1 MSHNDFHVQG
11 QRSYESDP
19 ELFNTL
25 RKHTIS
31 HLTMVL
37 GRVLGKADDWLFDLA
52 QKEEVLIGSPHMDS
66 MRKLRMA
73 RTPLENGFK
82 RHFDSGFE
90 SMRHG
95 VPQEQNIGRVMSLV
109 ADDELEV
116 QLASEF
122 VVEAVVN
129 AHGPALN
136 VIAQRFATIVGVA
149 QLEASLNPL
158 SAASLANSIYVAQRD
173 VHLPPSVR
181 VVLYKF
187 FEREMVQS
195 LGSLLTELNAR
206 MSAAGIRADLGNP
219 RPVDAPPEP
228 APAPAAQR
236 GTQAQGNSDDKQM
249 FDALCNMLHSFRPQM
264 GGGAP
269 VNVGN
274 AGMAGGAQ
282 MGSGGSGAA
291 NMGGGMAGAGFSA
304 PQGFT
309 GAGTSSNERPMAMA
323 EMVSVLSLLQR
334 QVPKAVQAAM
344 MDPKVSLAHDL
355 KKEMLRSAKNIGL
368 PSDGI
373 HLSQDD
379 EDAVDLVGML
389 FDVLFDER
397 DFEQLARGL
406 MSRLVVPYVKA
417 AVLDRRMF
425 MNKGHPA
432 RRLLNS
438 LAEAVEG
445 NKGEGPQERELLQ
458 KAETT
463 VDTLVAEFNEDMA
476 IFETLEQELR
486 SFLDQH
492 RRRMELAE
500 RRATE
505 AQRGQERL
513 EQARTLASAEL
524 SKRVAN
530 LSLPPAVD
538 DFFSR
543 CWAHHLSMIAL
554 REGPDSPPWNAA
566 LGVAD
571 ALLELLPNPE
581 HPVQRNIAPS
591 MINMREPLETVLAS
605 SGITGESA
613 QQTIRGLQVSMESMV
628 QQPAT
633 IQIVAPPVI
642 EERRPLLSVISNKDA
657 LDYNVEDIP
666 VLRNLAVG
674 MWVHL
679 AADDD
684 KLHPAKLSWIS
695 PISSRLMFV
704 NRRGVRVLVA
714 SLEELA
720 VMKKQ
725 GKLIVREQENLFD
738 QAMQSVLGRL
748 KTEAS

>member
-1 MSHNDFHVQG
+1 MSQNDFQVQG
-11 QRSYESDP
+11 QRSYQNDP

-31 HLTMVL
+31 HLAMVL
-37 GRVLGKADDWLFDLA
+37 GRVLGKADDRLFDLV
-52 QKEEVLIGSPHMDS
+52 QKDEGASGPQHMDS
-66 MRKLRMA
+66 MRLLRMA
-73 RTPLENGFK
+73 RTSLENSFK

-90 SMRHG
+90 SMRIG
-95 VPQEQNIGRVMSLV
+95 KRQLDAGQELSLV

-122 VVEAVVN
+122 VVEAIVS
-129 AHGPALN
+129 AHGPALD
-136 VIAQRFATIVGVA
+136 VIAQRFGALVGLR
-149 QLEASLNPL
+149 QLPAELNPL
-158 SAASLANSIYVAQRD
+158 SAASLANSIYMAQRD
-173 VHLPPSVR
+173 VNLPSGVR
-181 VVLYKF
+181 VVLYKY
-187 FEREMVQS
+187 FERELVQS

-206 MSAAGIRADLGNP
+206 MSAAGIRSELGNP
-219 RPVDAPPEP
+219 RPVDAAPEPEP
-228 APAPAAQR
+228 APVSRRSQRAA
-236 GTQAQGNSDDKQM
+236 DDRQM
-249 FDALCNMLHSFRPQM
+249 FETICDMLHSFRPQT
-264 GGGAP
+264 GGDAST
-269 VNVGN
+269 
-274 AGMAGGAQ
+274 AGKT
-282 MGSGGSGAA
+282 GAA
-291 NMGGGMAGAGFSA
+291 SYGASPNA
-304 PQGFT
+304 
-309 GAGTSSNERPMAMA
+309 RPMAMP
-323 EMVSVLSLLQR
+323 EMMSILSLLQR
-334 QVPKAVQAAM
+334 QVPKAVEAAM
-344 MDPKVSLAHDL
+344 KDPKVSLSQDL
-355 KKEMLRSAKNIGL
+355 KSEMLRSAKSIGL
-368 PSDGI
+368 PDDQVR
-373 HLSQDD
+373 LSPDD
-379 EDAVDLVGML
+379 EDAVDLVGMM
-389 FDVLFDER
+389 FDVMFDER
-397 DFEQLARGL
+397 DFEQLARSL

-417 AVLDRRMF
+417 AVIDRHMF

-445 NKGEGPQERELLQ
+445 NKGEGPQERELLN
-458 KAETT
+458 KAENT
-463 VDTLVAEFNEDMA
+463 VDKLVAEFNEDIA

-513 EQARTLASAEL
+513 EQARTLATAEL
-524 SKRVAN
+524 SKRVSGLN
-530 LSLPPAVD
+530 LPAALD

-543 CWAHHLSMIAL
+543 SWAHHLSMIAL
-554 REGPDSPPWNAA
+554 REGPGSAPWNSA

-571 ALLELLPNPE
+571 ALLELLPSGGTSKHNTIGASI
-581 HPVQRNIAPS
+581 N
-591 MINMREPLETVLAS
+591 NMREPLEAILSS
-605 SGITGESA
+605 SGLTGESA
-613 QQTIRGLQVSMESMV
+613 NQLIRGLQISMESMV

-633 IQIVAPPVI
+633 VEIAPV
-642 EERRPLLSVISNKDA
+642 EETRKPLLEVVSNRDD

-679 AADDD
+679 MADDD

-725 GKLIVREQENLFD
+725 GKLVVREQENLFD
-738 QAMQSVLGRL
+738 QAMQSVMGRL
-748 KTEAS
+748 KTDAG